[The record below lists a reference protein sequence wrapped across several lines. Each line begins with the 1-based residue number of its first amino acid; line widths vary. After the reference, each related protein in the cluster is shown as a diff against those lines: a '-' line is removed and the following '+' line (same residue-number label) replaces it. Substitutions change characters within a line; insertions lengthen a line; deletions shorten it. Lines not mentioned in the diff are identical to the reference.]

1 MLFNIK
7 KLDNTVFS
15 SPAISAFK
23 SKMQGC
29 SSAES
34 TRLPPMSVGFKYRHR
49 RVDVLVL
56 YFALR
61 GFSLVTPVFL
71 SPLKHF

>member
-7 KLDNTVFS
+7 ELDNTVFS
-15 SPAISAFK
+15 SPAICAF
-23 SKMQGC
+23 KMQGC
-29 SSAES
+29 SNAES
-34 TRLPPMSVGFKYRHR
+34 TRLPPMSVGFKYRRR

-61 GFSLVTPVFL
+61 GFSSLTPVFL

>member
-15 SPAISAFK
+15 SPAISVF
-23 SKMQGC
+23 KMQG
-29 SSAES
+29 SAES
-34 TRLPPMSVGFKYRHR
+34 TLLPPMSVGFKYRRR

-61 GFSLVTPVFL
+61 GFSLLTPVFL

>member
-23 SKMQGC
+23 MQGY
-29 SSAES
+29 SNAES
-34 TRLPPMSVGFKYRHR
+34 TLLPPMSVGFKYRRR
-49 RVDVLVL
+49 RVDVLAL
-56 YFALR
+56 SFAQR
-61 GFSLVTPVFL
+61 GFSRLTPVFP

>member
-23 SKMQGC
+23 SKVQGC
-29 SSAES
+29 SNAES
-34 TRLPPMSVGFKYRHR
+34 TRLAPMSVGFKYRR
-49 RVDVLVL
+49 RRFDVLVL
-56 YFALR
+56 SFAVR
-61 GFSLVTPVFL
+61 GFSPPGDL
-71 SPLKHF
+71 